1 MARFSNDIQEHEVR
15 SYEKF
20 CIEQN
25 IILDG
30 SQAAIENANL
40 VRDYFTQTWNE
51 VITPET
57 LEKALP
63 QLRPHL
69 KFKSKVQLEFEKLA
83 SQEPDRASELDR
95 WLQTQGKP
103 GQLVNSLYSDETYE
117 NLTLLLTTL
126 RGYDINSPR
135 IRDAENRI
143 AHKPGRKLHY
153 VQAPRREMGTI
164 TEAARKDDGAPFLGR
179 DLVKQADV
187 SYRSKTPAE
196 QRRDR
201 EAAEQAERAK
211 QSGTVSSVAARDAQM
226 KAEQL
231 RGNTHSESEQIARL
245 FVTTSTNE
253 IDWVQTL
260 AARLNLQKSLNKTQE
275 VRRFIR

>member
-1 MARFSNDIQEHEVR
+1 MARFSNEIQQNEVR
-15 SYEKF
+15 AYEKF

-40 VRDYFTQTWNE
+40 VRDYFTKTWNE

-69 KFKSKVQLEFEKLA
+69 NFKSKAQSEFEKLA

-95 WLQTQGKP
+95 WLQTHGGKP
-103 GQLVNSLYSDETYE
+103 GQLVNSVYTDETYE
-117 NLTLLLTTL
+117 NLTLLLSTL
-126 RGYDINSPR
+126 RGYDINSQR
-135 IRDAENRI
+135 IRDAEDRI
-143 AHKPGRKLHY
+143 AHRPGRKLKY
-153 VQAPRREMGTI
+153 VPVPRREMGTI

-179 DLVKQADV
+179 DLVKQADG

-196 QRRDR
+196 QRREM
-201 EAAEQAERAK
+201 EAAEKAK
-211 QSGTVSSVAARDAQM
+211 LLVQTPTLDRNEQTWKNMADGLLRD
-226 KAEQL
+226 
-231 RGNTHSESEQIARL
+231 GTHSQQARVRAVYDQELFQGSSWRQIFEACKREVNL
-245 FVTTSTNE
+245 SKSRSFV
-253 IDWVQTL
+253 
-260 AARLNLQKSLNKTQE
+260 R
-275 VRRFIR
+275 

>member
-1 MARFSNDIQEHEVR
+1 MARFSNEIQQSEVR
-15 SYEKF
+15 AYEKF

-25 IILDG
+25 IILDA

-69 KFKSKVQLEFEKLA
+69 KFKSKAQSEFEKLA

-95 WLQTQGKP
+95 WLQTHGGKP

-126 RGYDINSPR
+126 RGYEINSPR

-153 VQAPRREMGTI
+153 VQAPRRAMGTI
-164 TEAARKDDGAPFLGR
+164 TEAARNDDGSPFLGE
-179 DLVKQADV
+179 LVRQADG
-187 SYRSKTPAE
+187 SFRSKTPAE
-196 QRRDR
+196 QRRDM
-201 EAAEQAERAK
+201 EAAEKAK
-211 QSGTVSSVAARDAQM
+211 SQSQTPTLDPNEQTWKNMADGLLRD
-226 KAEQL
+226 
-231 RGNTHSESEQIARL
+231 GTHSQQARVRAVYDQELFRGSGWRQIYEACKREVNLSKNRGFAR
-245 FVTTSTNE
+245 
-253 IDWVQTL
+253 
-260 AARLNLQKSLNKTQE
+260 
-275 VRRFIR
+275 